1 MPLFPKVAYS
11 QTFHTP
17 LLPQSIGVCVVI
29 EYCRICGYNK
39 YIKYGGDNKPM
50 EKDILDA
57 FEPNIMETET
67 KRRKGAVRKIKGRA
81 YRRAG
86 CGCRKI
92 LCFHIRHHGNM
103 RASGL
108 QTGNA
113 GYGGHL
119 IWKIKGAILCLPYTG
134 LYQVYILK
142 SEGGESHV
150 KKGNT

>member
-1 MPLFPKVAYS
+1 
-11 QTFHTP
+11 
-17 LLPQSIGVCVVI
+17 
-29 EYCRICGYNK
+29 
-39 YIKYGGDNKPM
+39 M

-57 FEPNIMETET
+57 FEPNIMERLGEVYCQNAEY
-67 KRRKGAVRKIKGRA
+67 KQRLKD
-81 YRRAG
+81 